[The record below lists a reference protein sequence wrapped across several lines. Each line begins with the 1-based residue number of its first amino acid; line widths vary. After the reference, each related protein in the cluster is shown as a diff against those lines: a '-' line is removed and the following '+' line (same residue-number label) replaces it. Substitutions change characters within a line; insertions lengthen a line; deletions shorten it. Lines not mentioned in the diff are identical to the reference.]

1 MPNFI
6 LSRADTDDVIAYIL
20 SLKRMQNNS
29 LSTTCPHSE
38 SNLHRKIVPDVWP
51 DLIRLKDQLG
61 AFATQLSD
69 VFNHLTI
76 INRAI
81 FNAQEI
87 EQFGAF
93 AIQLTDL
100 ADSLKVINGAI
111 FQAQEIV
118 ECLFDHDLVKTPHV
132 VASDQSI
139 E

>member
-1 MPNFI
+1 
-6 LSRADTDDVIAYIL
+6 
-20 SLKRMQNNS
+20 MQNNS

-38 SNLHRKIVPDVWP
+38 SNLHRKSVPDVWS
-51 DLIRLKDQLG
+51 DLIPLKDQLG
-61 AFATQLSD
+61 AFATQLNN
-69 VFNHLTI
+69 VCNHLMI

-93 AIQLTDL
+93 ATQLTEL
-100 ADSLKVINGAI
+100 AENLKVINRAI

-118 ECLFDHDLVKTPHV
+118 ECLLEHELAKTSQA

-139 E
+139 EKILCSRLT

>member
-1 MPNFI
+1 
-6 LSRADTDDVIAYIL
+6 
-20 SLKRMQNNS
+20 MQNNS

-51 DLIRLKDQLG
+51 DLLRLKDQLG

-69 VFNHLTI
+69 ACDHLTI
-76 INRAI
+76 INGAI

-93 AIQLTDL
+93 ATQLTEL
-100 ADSLKVINGAI
+100 AENLKVINRAI

-118 ECLFDHDLVKTPHV
+118 ECLLEHELAKTSHV
-132 VASDQSI
+132 VASDQRI
-139 E
+139 EKKLRCPRLTQRMK

>member
-1 MPNFI
+1 
-6 LSRADTDDVIAYIL
+6 
-20 SLKRMQNNS
+20 MQNNS

-38 SNLHRKIVPDVWP
+38 SNLHQKIVPNVWP

-81 FNAQEI
+81 FDAQEI

-93 AIQLTDL
+93 ATQLTDL
-100 ADSLKVINGAI
+100 ADSLKVINRAV
-111 FQAQEIV
+111 FQSREIV
-118 ECLFDHDLVKTPHV
+118 ECLLERDSPKTSHV

-139 E
+139 EKIRCSKLTQRMK